1 MLIALRSQRVQNMPR
16 AQRNAAAGI
25 HRDKSRLEFHGV
37 TTRGF
42 AWLITRPGERR
53 ETEEGLKRD
62 LYLPIAI
69 WERKGFSQFKI
80 LTMKLDILDEF
91 TDGLI
96 AFRFQPAVDMVDL
109 NKKPVTRDVSR
120 WYMRVISFD
129 TFFITSIK
137 NISVIVQEEFQ
148 TTNERIR
155 KIFLQNSDVYNSW
168 NL

>member
-1 MLIALRSQRVQNMPR
+1 MALRDNACLLCIRTRKYRLLKVRIMLIALRSQRVQNMPR

-25 HRDKSRLEFHGV
+25 HRNKSRVEFHGV

-42 AWLITRPGERR
+42 VWLITRLGEGR
-53 ETEEGLKRD
+53 ETGEGLKHD

-96 AFRFQPAVDMVDL
+96 AFRFQLAVD
-109 NKKPVTRDVSR
+109 T
-120 WYMRVISFD
+120 I
-129 TFFITSIK
+129 
-137 NISVIVQEEFQ
+137 
-148 TTNERIR
+148 
-155 KIFLQNSDVYNSW
+155 
-168 NL
+168 

>member
-1 MLIALRSQRVQNMPR
+1 MLIALRPQRVQSMPR

-25 HRDKSRLEFHGV
+25 RRNKSRVEFHGV

-42 AWLITRPGERR
+42 AWLITRLGE
-53 ETEEGLKRD
+53 EGEVVGEGLKRD

-96 AFRFQPAVDMVDL
+96 AFRFQLAVD
-109 NKKPVTRDVSR
+109 T
-120 WYMRVISFD
+120 I
-129 TFFITSIK
+129 
-137 NISVIVQEEFQ
+137 
-148 TTNERIR
+148 
-155 KIFLQNSDVYNSW
+155 
-168 NL
+168 